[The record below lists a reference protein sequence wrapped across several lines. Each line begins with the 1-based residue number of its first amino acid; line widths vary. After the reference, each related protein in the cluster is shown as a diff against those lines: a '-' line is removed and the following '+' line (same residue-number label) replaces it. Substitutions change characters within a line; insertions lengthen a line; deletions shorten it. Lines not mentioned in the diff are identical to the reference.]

1 MGLLDSIRDIL
12 LGNNKNF
19 LVKLSYNPTKSE
31 VTASTVNNVTNNVT
45 NNITIN
51 ISSSEK
57 RTEMVKEL
65 QETWQQLPQGERVLK
80 DSAYSLL
87 GQLYKYEISKEAD
100 DKLLTFFKNVL
111 SKEDLD
117 ALESSLFV
125 RYIFNDK
132 KISPNQ
138 KRFEIHKLKRDIY
151 NRFSERGQFICNLC
165 TPGYFE
171 VFFIP
176 LYNEDPKEFKEKY
189 ENFIS
194 SYRFAFFISHKM
206 TIDTAY
212 TDLLHRIRKAKKY
225 GLKNLYVHGIGRRN
239 LYTTNAVFA
248 KAKNFFIKEKITY
261 KREYVKKDIIV
272 IEIYL

>member
-1 MGLLDSIRDIL
+1 MSL
-12 LGNNKNF
+12 LGQIWDALLRGKKNVS
-19 LVKLSYNPTKSE
+19 VKLSYDSTKSE
-31 VTASTVNNVTNNVT
+31 VTASTINNVT

-51 ISSSEK
+51 TINISNPGKKAEL
-57 RTEMVKEL
+57 VKEI
-65 QETWQQLPQGERVLK
+65 QEVIKQLPQGERVLK
-80 DSAYSLL
+80 DSTYSLL
-87 GQLYKYEISKEAD
+87 NQLYKYEISKESD
-100 DKLLTFFKNVL
+100 NKLLDFFKNVL

-132 KISPNQ
+132 KMSPSQ
-138 KRFEIHKLKRDIY
+138 KRFEIRKLKRDIS

-176 LYNEDPKEFKEKY
+176 LYNEAPAEFKAKY

-194 SYRFAFFISHKM
+194 SYRFAFFISHTM
-206 TIDTAY
+206 TIDTTY
-212 TDLLHRIRKAKKY
+212 TDLLHKIRTARKY

-239 LYTTNAVFA
+239 LHTTNAVFA